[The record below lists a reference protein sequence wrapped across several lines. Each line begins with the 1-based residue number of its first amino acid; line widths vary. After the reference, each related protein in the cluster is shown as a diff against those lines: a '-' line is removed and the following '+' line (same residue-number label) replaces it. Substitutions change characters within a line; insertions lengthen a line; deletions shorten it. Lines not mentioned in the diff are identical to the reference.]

1 MNIMMVDALDPITI
15 EVVRNK
21 LEGIANEMQAKLIRS
36 AFSPMVR
43 EGYDAA
49 ASLLTVQGEFLAQA
63 MSVPGLM
70 SALVPAT
77 AAICRRFPIQ
87 DMADGDVFVVND
99 PYLGGSHIPDVVM
112 IMPVFF
118 DGELIA
124 FSGSVAH
131 HQDFGGMVP
140 GSMPTDATDIF
151 QEGLRLPPAKYLDRG
166 VENATLI
173 DIVRQ
178 NVRTPGAVLGD
189 LQAQL
194 AACRCGA
201 ERLCDLA
208 REHGQRR
215 LLRLFEALLDRSE
228 QLTRQTLHS
237 IPDGTYRYATKL
249 DNDGVRLDQSV
260 RIEVAVTV
268 EDGTVTIDLSG
279 TDAQATGP
287 INCVPT
293 LSYASSYFA
302 LRAISGDEIPTNGGC
317 FRPLKLVLPKGSL
330 VNPVE
335 PAPVNARTAAS
346 KRIVAAIL
354 GAFRQAVPDRVPAE
368 SSHELLVLV
377 IAGAWND
384 GRSYISGELL
394 VGGSGATPRR
404 DGVDVI
410 DTDNSNCMNM
420 PVEALETE
428 APVRLHRFA
437 LRDGSGGDGRMRGGL
452 GCVREYELLEGEAI
466 VSHRGER
473 HFHAAPG
480 FAGGGDGAKARST
493 IVRASGS
500 CEEIPSKAVTR
511 LKAGDRL
518 IVETAGGGGYG
529 PAGQRAAASVAG
541 DVRDEKVVA

>member
-1 MNIMMVDALDPITI
+1 MNIAIVESLDPITI

-21 LEGIANEMQAKLIRS
+21 LDGIANEMQVKLIRS

-43 EGYDAA
+43 EGFDAA
-49 ASLLTVQGEFLAQA
+49 ACLLTVQGEFLAQA
-63 MSVPGLM
+63 VSVPGLM

-77 AAICRRFPIQ
+77 AEVCRRFPPGQ
-87 DMADGDVFVVND
+87 MAEGDVFVLND
-99 PYLGGSHIPDVVM
+99 PYLGGSHIPDLAM

-118 DGELIA
+118 DGALIA

-140 GSMPTDATDIF
+140 GSMPTDATDVF
-151 QEGLRLPPAKYLDRG
+151 QEGLRLPPVKLLDRG
-166 VENATLI
+166 VENETLI
-173 DIVRQ
+173 EIIRQ

-189 LQAQL
+189 IQAQL
-194 AACRCGA
+194 AACRSGA
-201 ERLCDLA
+201 ERLRDLA
-208 REHGQRR
+208 AEHSPRR
-215 LLRLFEALLDRSE
+215 LLKLFAALLDRSE
-228 QLTRQTLHS
+228 ELTRRMLRS
-237 IPDGTYRYATKL
+237 IPDGTYRYATVL
-249 DNDGVRLDQSV
+249 DNDGVRLDRSV

-268 EDGTVTIDLSG
+268 GDGTVTIDLSG
-279 TDAQATGP
+279 TDPQAAGP

-293 LSYASSYFA
+293 LTYASSYFA
-302 LRAISGDEIPTNGGC
+302 LRAISGDDIPTNGGC
-317 FRPLKLVLPKGSL
+317 FRPLRLHLPKGSL
-330 VNPVE
+330 VNPDE

-354 GAFRQAVPDRVPAE
+354 GAFRQAIPDRVPAE
-368 SSHELLVLV
+368 SCHELLVLV
-377 IAGAWND
+377 AAGRWDD
-384 GRSYISGELL
+384 GRSYIAGELL
-394 VGGSGATPRR
+394 VGGSGATSRL

-428 APVRLHRFA
+428 APLRLHRFA
-437 LRDGSGGDGRMRGGL
+437 LRDGSGGAGRQRGGL

-466 VSHRGER
+466 LTHRGER

-480 FAGGGDGAKARST
+480 FAGGSDGAMARST
-493 IVRASGS
+493 IVRASGTT
-500 CEEIPSKAVTR
+500 EEIPSKAVTR

-529 PAGQRAAASVAG
+529 PVGQREPAMTA
-541 DVRDEKVVA
+541 RDLRDGKAVP